1 MADYI
6 TINAWPWASATG
18 IVAALATDGV
28 AWVLDEEERLFET
41 RMANFGP
48 VPLSHV
54 IRSWF
59 QDEMGRLREENA
71 IHEDHGPSRRLM
83 DDGLAALIAANAT
96 ARISVGPVTSPTT
109 GRKGWRITWRPA

>member
-6 TINAWPWASATG
+6 TINAWPWAAVSG
-18 IVAALATDGV
+18 IVAALAADGV

-48 VPLSHV
+48 VPYSHV
-54 IRSWF
+54 IRAWF
-59 QDEMGRLREENA
+59 QGEMDLLREENA
-71 IHEDHGPSRRLM
+71 LQEDHGPRRGAV

-109 GRKGWRITWRPA
+109 GRKGWCITWRPA